1 MIAMTFQ
8 ITPGSLAMYAFIS
21 CLFGMQLQVSAQEEN
36 DLFTLYLVRHSEKQS
51 DSNDPELTSCGEE
64 RSESLS
70 VFFKDVP
77 LEAVYSTSYRRTQG
91 TALPTAKAKGLDVQ
105 EYNPRA
111 LETIMASLLVNGQD
125 ALVVGHSNT
134 TGVLAGMLVGEDIG
148 SFDETIYNRVY
159 QVVVSKDSRRLHVMH
174 TAFSCGED

>member
-1 MIAMTFQ
+1 MKFHIA
-8 ITPGSLAMYAFIS
+8 PGPFAMWAFVL
-21 CLFGMQLQVSAQEEN
+21 CFFGVQLQVSAQDEN
-36 DLFTLYLVRHSEKQS
+36 GLFTLYLVRHSEKQT

-70 VFFKDVP
+70 VFFEDVP
-77 LEAVYSTSYRRTQG
+77 LEAVYSTNYRRTQG

-111 LETIMASLLVNGQD
+111 LETIMASLLENGQD

-148 SFDETIYNRVY
+148 SFDESIYNRVY
-159 QVVVSKDSRRLHVMH
+159 QVVVSPGNRRLHVLH